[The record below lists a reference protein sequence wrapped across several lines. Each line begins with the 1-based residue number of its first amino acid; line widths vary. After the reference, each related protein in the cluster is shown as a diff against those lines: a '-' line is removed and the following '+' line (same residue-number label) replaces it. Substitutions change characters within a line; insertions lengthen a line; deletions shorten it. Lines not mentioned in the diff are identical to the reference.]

1 MRVIAAAAAVV
12 FSLSAGS
19 ASAATPV
26 EAVRQ
31 LMAAAPGRMPQ
42 TVLCVTTK
50 ELQSGEGRRLDSR
63 AVAVAIR
70 TGRTSVVLLD
80 WRKVCRPLQLFRGG
94 HGGRRVEPTLAIQ
107 AMTSVLHEKAHVNGI
122 RVEWKAT
129 CWAIPG
135 VLEQLRR
142 WGYATRQLNAVRR
155 YLTAE
160 LDRHRTSEY
169 KLRGRCRV

>member
-1 MRVIAAAAAVV
+1 MRVIAAGAVV
-12 FSLSAGS
+12 LLLCAGS

-31 LMAAAPGRMPQ
+31 LMAGAPGQMPQ
-42 TVLCVTTK
+42 SVRCVTTK

-80 WRKVCRPLQLFRGG
+80 WRKVCRPLHLFRRGDGG
-94 HGGRRVEPTLAIQ
+94 GRVEPALAIQ
-107 AMTSVLHEKAHVNGI
+107 AMTSVLHEKAHVNGV
-122 RVEWKAT
+122 RVEWRAT

-135 VLEQLRR
+135 VLRQLRR
-142 WGYATRQLNAVRR
+142 WGYTTRQLNAVRR

-160 LDRHRTSEY
+160 LDRHRTREY
-169 KLRGRCRV
+169 RLRGRCHG

>member
-1 MRVIAAAAAVV
+1 MRLIAAALVV
-12 FSLSAGS
+12 VLLSAGS

-31 LMAAAPGRMPQ
+31 LMAGAPGQMPQ
-42 TVLCVTTK
+42 TVRCVTTE

-70 TGRTSVVLLD
+70 TGRTSIVLLD
-80 WRKVCRPLQLFRGG
+80 WRKVCRPLHLFRGG
-94 HGGRRVEPTLAIQ
+94 HGAGRVEPALAIQ
-107 AMTSVLHEKAHVNGI
+107 AMTSVLHEKAHVNGV

-129 CWAIPG
+129 CWAIPA

-155 YLTAE
+155 YLTTE